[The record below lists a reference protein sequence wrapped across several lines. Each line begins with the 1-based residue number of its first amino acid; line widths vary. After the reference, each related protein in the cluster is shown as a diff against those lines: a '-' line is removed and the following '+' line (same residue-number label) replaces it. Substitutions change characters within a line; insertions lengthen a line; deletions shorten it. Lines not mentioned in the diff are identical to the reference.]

1 MLKSV
6 VCPIVSVG
14 LGAFVYDRL
23 FYIQPQVTIRQ
34 GKGKFIV
41 TAGPTGGSCIPTH
54 MKIES
59 LEHEGL
65 DVFIQKNPSLLVE
78 HKDWPIQEIPDRDDE
93 RIVTINR
100 TTGPPSTYFNLNP
113 VSTIFTYKDHWGIT
127 RIAKCVWG
135 NTVIEDRSGIE
146 DTRPYS
152 YIPQY
157 TCF

>member
-1 MLKSV
+1 
-6 VCPIVSVG
+6 
-14 LGAFVYDRL
+14 
-23 FYIQPQVTIRQ
+23 
-34 GKGKFIV
+34 
-41 TAGPTGGSCIPTH
+41 